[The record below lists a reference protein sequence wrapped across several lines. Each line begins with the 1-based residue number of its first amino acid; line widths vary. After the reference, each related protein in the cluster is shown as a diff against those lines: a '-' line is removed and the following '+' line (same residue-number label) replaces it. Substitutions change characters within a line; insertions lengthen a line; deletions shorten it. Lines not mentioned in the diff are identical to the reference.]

1 MRTKYSTKDFEL
13 NNLPNNRARQFF
25 TILRIEWKTLLLIN
39 IIILLFF
46 IPYFVLDI
54 VRWSVCDSFWQSIN
68 ASGSFNPE
76 KEYAIAKFYID
87 MAYAGVMLFIY
98 PIISIGLSGAIK
110 VLQRCVYIEGVL
122 FKDDFFLGIKK
133 NWKQF
138 LILAIFYGVFRA
150 LLQFNISFCNLNPG
164 LFSSIFQGV
173 SIAIFY
179 GVVAPIIFFVASNVA
194 TYKMGIIVGVSNSL
208 KMFIK
213 KLHFVLIF
221 ALIMYGLTYLE
232 LIPNVIVRIFVT
244 AGVMLLLSSLFILAW
259 YLFSVSIF
267 DEYINKENYPE
278 IYRKGLRP

>member
-1 MRTKYSTKDFEL
+1 MRTKYSQKDFEL
-13 NNLPNNRARQFF
+13 NNLPSNRARQFF
-25 TILRIEWKTLLLIN
+25 TIFRIEWKTLLLLNLIL
-39 IIILLFF
+39 LLFF

-54 VRWSVCDSFWQSIN
+54 VRWSVCDSFWHSIVT
-68 ASGSFNPE
+68 SSPDPE
-76 KEYAIAKFYID
+76 KEYALAKFYID
-87 MAYAGVMLFIY
+87 MVYAGIMLFIY
-98 PIISIGLSGAIK
+98 PIISIGLSGVIK
-110 VLQRCVYIEGVL
+110 VIQRCVYIEGVL

-138 LILAIFYGVFRA
+138 LILAIFYGLFMVWV
-150 LLQFNISFCNLNPG
+150 QFNISFCNLNPG

-179 GVVAPIIFFVASNVA
+179 AIVAPIIFFVASNVA
-194 TYKMGIIVGVSNSL
+194 TYKMSIVVGLSNSL

-221 ALIMYGLTYLE
+221 ALIFYGLTYLD
-232 LIPNVIVRIFVT
+232 LIPNVIVRVFVT
-244 AGVMLLLSSLFILAW
+244 AGVILLFSSLFILAW

-267 DEYINKENYPE
+267 DEYINKDNYPE